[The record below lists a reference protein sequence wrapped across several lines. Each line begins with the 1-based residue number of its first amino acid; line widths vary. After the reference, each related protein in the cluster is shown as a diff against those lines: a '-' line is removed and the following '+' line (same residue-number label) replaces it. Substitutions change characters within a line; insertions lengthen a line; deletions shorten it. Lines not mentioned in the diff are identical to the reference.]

1 MTRGLVL
8 LAVLGLAGCG
18 DFPDLGPG
26 DPAAAGGPYP
36 ALLTHDA
43 VQAVSAGA
51 DTGADP
57 AAGLQ
62 ARGKALKTRA
72 DCLRKGA
79 PACPPAP

>member
-1 MTRGLVL
+1 MARSLVL

-26 DPAAAGGPYP
+26 DPAAAQGPYP

-43 VQAVSAGA
+43 LQAVSGA
-51 DTGADP
+51 ADEATDP
-57 AAGLQ
+57 AASLQ
-62 ARGKALKTRA
+62 ARGKALKARA

-79 PACPPAP
+79 LPCPPAP